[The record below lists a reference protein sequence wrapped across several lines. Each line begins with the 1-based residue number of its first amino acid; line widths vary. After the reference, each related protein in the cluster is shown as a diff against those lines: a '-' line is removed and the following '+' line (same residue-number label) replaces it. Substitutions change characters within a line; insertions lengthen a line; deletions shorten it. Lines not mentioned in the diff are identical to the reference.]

1 MKLARMKLSKMK
13 LIIFFWAF
21 FACSKENIVV
31 DVKPDPAYKITKN
44 ISYNG
49 VSVNVIIDKPE
60 GSEFDVLLVFH
71 GTVDF
76 DNLIL
81 QAAEN
86 TLNVFKGLLDN
97 ENFMII
103 SVAYPEENLLFGD
116 NIQHCEAALLW
127 LKNNA
132 QTEIGVE
139 VKKIFLAGHSQGGYL
154 VTRLNTMHQTNGV
167 IANAP
172 GPLNLLYRCGLEENG
187 QAPNSQQCTLLRNY
201 YGTTTEDP
209 NAYYER
215 SLLNF
220 TNGFKSD
227 ILFVQG
233 LNDSPI
239 QMHSWPIFKNE
250 LMNSD
255 SYQKINFLEL
265 EGLGH
270 NALFISQQAKIEFN
284 AFINSR

>member
-1 MKLARMKLSKMK
+1 MKLVTMRY
-13 LIIFFWAF
+13 LILLIVFFS
-21 FACSKENIVV
+21 CNKDDNVV
-31 DVKPDPAYKITKN
+31 DVKPDPDYKITKN

-49 VSVNVIIDKPE
+49 VSVNIIIDKPE
-60 GSEFDVLLVFH
+60 GNEFDVLMVFH

-86 TLNVFKGLLDN
+86 TLNVFKGLLEN
-97 ENFMII
+97 KNFMII

-116 NIQHCEAALLW
+116 NIQHGEAALLW

-172 GPLNLLYRCGLEENG
+172 VTIKP
-187 QAPNSQQCTLLRNY
+187 
-201 YGTTTEDP
+201 
-209 NAYYER
+209 
-215 SLLNF
+215 SL
-220 TNGFKSD
+220 
-227 ILFVQG
+227 
-233 LNDSPI
+233 
-239 QMHSWPIFKNE
+239 QMWT
-250 LMNSD
+250 
-255 SYQKINFLEL
+255 
-265 EGLGH
+265 
-270 NALFISQQAKIEFN
+270 
-284 AFINSR
+284 

>member
-1 MKLARMKLSKMK
+1 MKLVTMKY
-13 LIIFFWAF
+13 LIILLALFS
-21 FACSKENIVV
+21 CSKEAAVV
-31 DVKPDPAYKITKN
+31 DVKTEPAYKITKN

-60 GSEFDVLLVFH
+60 GNEFDVLMVFH

-86 TLNVFKGLLDN
+86 TLNVFRGLLDN
-97 ENFMII
+97 KNLMII
-103 SVAYPEENLLFGD
+103 SVAYPEENLLFGE

-132 QTEIGVE
+132 QSELGVD

-187 QAPNSQQCTLLRNY
+187 QAPNSQQCSLLRNH
-201 YGTTTEDP
+201 YGTTTVNP
-209 NAYYER
+209 NAYFER

-233 LNDSPI
+233 LNDAPI
-239 QMHSWPIFKNE
+239 QMHSWPNFKDD
-250 LMNSD
+250 LMNCNSC
-255 SYQKINFLEL
+255 QEIQFLEL
-265 EGLGH
+265 TGLGH
-270 NALFISQQAKIEFN
+270 NALFNSPQAKIEFN